1 MHLHVPHTHMEF
13 KFKSVLIACFRSN
26 ATSSAQEMNTTLD
39 ALYQQTATGFS
50 ELETSVHHTQLS
62 IASAVDTLNTTL
74 HSVFDNC
81 SSTIEVQADQQ
92 YTCGDTGGWRR
103 VVYLDMTD
111 NTTTCPSGWQLTA
124 YSKRTCGR
132 ATNGRTTCNSVI
144 FPVSGGPYT
153 RVCGRIKAYQYGHTD
168 AFEAYHRGDMTT
180 IDGAY
185 VSGVSLT
192 HGSPRQHIWTF
203 AAGAGETLSSAV
215 DACPCDA
222 SISISIPGFVGTD
235 YFCESGR
242 NTATYITFNPDDPLW
257 DGQDCISSS
266 SCCSFNT
273 PPYFT
278 KRLPTPT
285 DDIEARICLLDAN
298 DDSPVELIE
307 LYVQ

>member
-1 MHLHVPHTHMEF
+1 
-13 KFKSVLIACFRSN
+13 
-26 ATSSAQEMNTTLD
+26 MNTTLD

-50 ELETSVHHTQLS
+50 QLETSVHITQLS
-62 IASAVDTLNTTL
+62 LASAVDTLNATL
-74 HSVFDNC
+74 HSVFQNC
-81 SSTIEVQADQQ
+81 SSTIEERPDEQ
-92 YTCGDTGGWRR
+92 YHCGDTGGWRR

-111 NTTTCPSGWQLTA
+111 PNTTCPSGWQLTG

-132 ATNGRTTCNSVI
+132 ATNGHITCDSAI

-153 RVCGRIKAYQYGHTD
+153 RVCGRITAYQYSYID
-168 AFEAYHRGDMTT
+168 AFEAYHRGDVTT

-185 VSGVSLT
+185 VAGLSLT

-203 AAGAGETLSSAV
+203 AAGSGETLDGRD

-222 SISISIPGFVGTD
+222 SINISIPGFVGTD
-235 YFCESGR
+235 YFCESGQ
-242 NTATYITFNPDDPLW
+242 NNSTSPIHTFFPDDPLW
-257 DGQDCISSS
+257 DGQGCGPSST
-266 SCCSFNT
+266 CCSFNT

-285 DDIEARICLLDAN
+285 TDDIEARICQLDSN